1 MWHLL
6 TLPNQLTYLHLFLF
20 FHQVQLFGAFQMIWL
35 LSQCNWTHS
44 IKEFMSNL
52 TVSKPV
58 LSKRNITQ
66 TTYVIFHFLAAT
78 YEKVFKSLKSILIIY
93 FILSSISEY
102 SAKLSTNYF
111 SFLAIN
117 LWVLPWYIPWLRK
130 VNSLM
135 HLLINKYLLNATVY
149 QNHPRL
155 CKLNE
160 QRYAVMVFLFQWMI
174 PFILESKS
182 CQIFKSST

>member
-1 MWHLL
+1 MLSCFDVTSAYPSKPTDIPPSLPLL
-6 TLPNQLTYLHLFLF
+6 LSSSSAF
-20 FHQVQLFGAFQMIWL
+20 FGAFQMIWL
-35 LSQCNWTHS
+35 LSQCNWIYS

-111 SFLAIN
+111 FFL
-117 LWVLPWYIPWLRK
+117 
-130 VNSLM
+130 
-135 HLLINKYLLNATVY
+135 
-149 QNHPRL
+149 Q
-155 CKLNE
+155 
-160 QRYAVMVFLFQWMI
+160 
-174 PFILESKS
+174 
-182 CQIFKSST
+182 